1 MWASSVGFLKAVK
14 SRTTFTFPFIEAV
27 ISGSVM
33 IIIITI
39 TSVWV
44 EFISYS
50 FETYIY
56 MLSGSISIF
65 CGWLVYLFC
74 IRKISL
80 GIVFTIVSSV
90 QIFVAIILDI
100 LIYQIIPNIV
110 EFIGGSFIIVGIVVI
125 NIIPTISNKQNKSYF
140 NSTFSLPFAL
150 TCLAGIIWSIGNFFN
165 QAALVESSPI
175 SLGVIRS
182 LTPIFVIGLIMI
194 FRSGNQFTS
203 VSKSDWRKI
212 VPASFCLSI
221 GLLAWFFSLTVN
233 SVTIN
238 SIFMS
243 SAPLFAL
250 IIGYVF
256 FREII
261 TKKEL
266 LGICLCL
273 AGTLFVVISRI
284 S

>member
-1 MWASSVGFLKAVK
+1 MEV
-14 SRTTFTFPFIEAV
+14 
-27 ISGSVM
+27 
-33 IIIITI
+33 
-39 TSVWV
+39 
-44 EFISYS
+44 
-50 FETYIY
+50 
-56 MLSGSISIF
+56 
-65 CGWLVYLFC
+65 
-74 IRKISL
+74 
-80 GIVFTIVSSV
+80 
-90 QIFVAIILDI
+90 
-100 LIYQIIPNIV
+100 
-110 EFIGGSFIIVGIVVI
+110 IGGSFIIVGIVVI

-194 FRSGNQFTS
+194 FRSGDQFTS

-266 LGICLCL
+266 LGISLCL
-273 AGTLFVVISRI
+273 AGTLSVVISRI